1 MLSKLS
7 SKEPFSKT
15 EIIQVLGDETSAVHD
30 YFAAL
35 PEAEFF
41 EAPASVW
48 TPADNLV
55 HLIKSASPVVTALKL
70 PKVALRLRFGKAKHT
85 SRSLAEVRAAY
96 MAFANAGTAIATGG
110 YVPEVESKSAEERER
125 ILQGWVKKNRQLIS
139 AVDAWQDADLDTLV
153 LPHPLL
159 GNMTLREILLFTV
172 YHNMHHVNDV
182 QRVRVESETEW
193 F

>member
-1 MLSKLS
+1 
-7 SKEPFSKT
+7 
-15 EIIQVLGDETSAVHD
+15 
-30 YFAAL
+30 
-35 PEAEFF
+35 
-41 EAPASVW
+41 
-48 TPADNLV
+48 
-55 HLIKSASPVVTALKL
+55 
-70 PKVALRLRFGKAKHT
+70 
-85 SRSLAEVRAAY
+85 
-96 MAFANAGTAIATGG
+96 NAGTAIATGG